1 MFQRAKSKE
10 NKMIRLHEMMD
21 RADHLF
27 QTQNYHDI
35 TLTTIGKELGI
46 TRTALYKYVSSKEE
60 IFLKIIIEK
69 QKNVYDEIVAQLNT
83 HEKNMDTLAS
93 SMTEV
98 LYNHIDFIKYF
109 QILTAILET
118 NVQLENL
125 VEFKVRSNEN
135 SKELYTLIQEI
146 TNFTYEQ
153 TFHFY
158 LTVLYHTIYLSDIAF
173 PNSKYYEAMKLANLP
188 IATIDF
194 KKELNHFIKVYLAN
208 NI

>member
-10 NKMIRLHEMMD
+10 NKMIRLQEIMD
-21 RADHLF
+21 RADYLF
-27 QTQNYHDI
+27 KTQNYHEI

-69 QKNVYDEIVAQLNT
+69 QKNVYDEIV
-83 HEKNMDTLAS
+83 DTINKKGKTLES
-93 SMTEV
+93 LSTSISEV
-98 LYNHIDFIKYF
+98 LYHHIDFIKYF
-109 QILTAILET
+109 QILTSILET

-125 VEFKVRSNEN
+125 VEFKVRSSED
-135 SKELYTLIQEI
+135 SKELYSIIQEI
-146 TNFTYEQ
+146 TNLTYEQ

-194 KKELNHFIKVYLAN
+194 KEDLIHFIKVYLTN
-208 NI
+208 N

>member
-1 MFQRAKSKE
+1 
-10 NKMIRLHEMMD
+10 
-21 RADHLF
+21 
-27 QTQNYHDI
+27 
-35 TLTTIGKELGI
+35 
-46 TRTALYKYVSSKEE
+46 
-60 IFLKIIIEK
+60 
-69 QKNVYDEIVAQLNT
+69 
-83 HEKNMDTLAS
+83 
-93 SMTEV
+93 MTEV

-125 VEFKVRSNEN
+125 VEFKVRSNED
-135 SKELYTLIQEI
+135 SKELYSLIQEI

-188 IATIDF
+188 ITTIDF